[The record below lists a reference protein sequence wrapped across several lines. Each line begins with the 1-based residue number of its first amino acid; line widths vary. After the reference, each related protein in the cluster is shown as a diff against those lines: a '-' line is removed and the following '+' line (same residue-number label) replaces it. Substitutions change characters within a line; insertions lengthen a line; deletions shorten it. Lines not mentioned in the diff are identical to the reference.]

1 MRRFL
6 LLGLAALP
14 LLGFDCGGT
23 DPLPSPY
30 APPGAVTLRVR
41 GAVTEDLW
49 CFMFATDLSL
59 IDPTYTDF
67 SLMLE
72 CSRGMAEPAAVA
84 VIDLANGPALNAPY
98 GWDST
103 GAVATSNVY
112 SGDATRMVLDADGFP
127 YDTHAASAPF
137 VDAGTGKLTYVL
149 TSIGPPIDAAS
160 GAVQVHGTL
169 AATVPSTTGGGAVT
183 FSATF

>member
-1 MRRFL
+1 
-6 LLGLAALP
+6 
-14 LLGFDCGGT
+14 
-23 DPLPSPY
+23 
-30 APPGAVTLRVR
+30 
-41 GAVTEDLW
+41 
-49 CFMFATDLSL
+49 
-59 IDPTYTDF
+59 
-67 SLMLE
+67 
-72 CSRGMAEPAAVA
+72 
-84 VIDLANGPALNAPY
+84 
-98 GWDST
+98 
-103 GAVATSNVY
+103 
-112 SGDATRMVLDADGFP
+112 MVLDADGFP